1 MQRQQCSH
9 RLITHGVADCLLMKI
24 NSALVLQL
32 RNARSWS
39 QEELATAAGLNLR
52 TIQRIENEASAS
64 LQSKKA
70 LASVFDIDV
79 QALETRELPAMAK
92 HEYKT
97 LNISIKKGFLSGL
110 AKTPLPN
117 IEKILNE
124 EGAGGWR
131 LVQILTPDMLT
142 SWGKATENM
151 VALFERPVP

>member
-1 MQRQQCSH
+1 
-9 RLITHGVADCLLMKI
+9 MKI
-24 NSALVLQL
+24 NSALVLRL

-70 LASVFDIDV
+70 LASVFDIDIK
-79 QALETRELPAMAK
+79 ALETQELPAMVK

-97 LNISIKKGFLSGL
+97 LNIPIKKGFLSGIS
-110 AKTPLPN
+110 KTPLPN

-124 EGAGGWR
+124 EGANGWR
-131 LVQILTPDMLT
+131 LVQILTPDVLT

-151 VALFERPVP
+151 VALFERPAT

>member
-1 MQRQQCSH
+1 
-9 RLITHGVADCLLMKI
+9 MKI

-70 LASVFDIDV
+70 LASVFDIDIK
-79 QALETRELPAMAK
+79 ALETKELPAMIK

-97 LNISIKKGFLSGL
+97 LNIPIKKGFLSGIS
-110 AKTPLPN
+110 KTPLPN

-124 EGAGGWR
+124 EGANGWR
-131 LVQILTPDMLT
+131 LVQILTPDLLT

-151 VALFERPVP
+151 VALFERPVQ

>member
-1 MQRQQCSH
+1 
-9 RLITHGVADCLLMKI
+9 MKI
-24 NSALVLQL
+24 NSALVLRL

-70 LASVFDIDV
+70 LASVFDIDI
-79 QALETRELPAMAK
+79 QALETTELPAMVK

-97 LNISIKKGFLSGL
+97 LNILIKKGFLSGL
-110 AKTPLPN
+110 SKTPLPN
-117 IEKILNE
+117 MEKILNE
-124 EGAGGWR
+124 EGAKGWR

-151 VALFERPVP
+151 VALFERPAT

>member
-1 MQRQQCSH
+1 
-9 RLITHGVADCLLMKI
+9 MKI
-24 NSALVLQL
+24 NSALVLRL

-70 LASVFDIDV
+70 LASVFDIDIK
-79 QALETRELPAMAK
+79 ALEARELSTMLK

-97 LNISIKKGFLSGL
+97 LNISVKKGFLSGIS
-110 AKTPLPN
+110 KTPLPN

-124 EGAGGWR
+124 EGANGWR
-131 LVQILTPDMLT
+131 LVQILTPDLLT
-142 SWGKATENM
+142 SWGKANENM
-151 VALFERPVP
+151 VALFERPVT

>member
-1 MQRQQCSH
+1 
-9 RLITHGVADCLLMKI
+9 MKI

-32 RNARSWS
+32 RKARSWS

-52 TIQRIENEASAS
+52 TVQRIENEASAS

-70 LASVFDIDV
+70 LASVFNIDIK
-79 QALETRELPAMAK
+79 ALETREPPTMIK

-97 LNISIKKGFLSGL
+97 LNIPIKKGFLSGIS
-110 AKTPLPN
+110 KTPLPN

-124 EGAGGWR
+124 EGASGWR
-131 LVQILTPDMLT
+131 LVQILTPDLLT

-151 VALFERPVP
+151 VALFERPVA

>member
-1 MQRQQCSH
+1 
-9 RLITHGVADCLLMKI
+9 MKI

-64 LQSKKA
+64 LQSMKA
-70 LASVFDIDV
+70 LASVFNIDIK
-79 QALETRELPAMAK
+79 ALETRELPAMVK

-97 LNISIKKGFLSGL
+97 LNIPMKKGFLSGIS
-110 AKTPLPN
+110 KTPLPN

-124 EGAGGWR
+124 EGANGWR
-131 LVQILTPDMLT
+131 LVQILTPDLLT
-142 SWGKATENM
+142 SWGRATENM
-151 VALFERPVP
+151 VALFERPVA

>member
-1 MQRQQCSH
+1 
-9 RLITHGVADCLLMKI
+9 MKI

-70 LASVFDIDV
+70 LASVFNIDSK
-79 QALETRELPAMAK
+79 ALETREVQTMVK

-97 LNISIKKGFLSGL
+97 LNIPIKKGFLSGI

-124 EGAGGWR
+124 EGGNGWR
-131 LVQILTPDMLT
+131 LVQLLTPDLLT

-151 VALFERPVP
+151 VALFERPVA

>member
-1 MQRQQCSH
+1 
-9 RLITHGVADCLLMKI
+9 MKI
-24 NSALVLQL
+24 NCALVLQL

-70 LASVFDIDV
+70 LASVFSIDIK
-79 QALETRELPAMAK
+79 ALETKELPAMVM

-97 LNISIKKGFLSGL
+97 MNIPIKKGFLSGIS
-110 AKTPLPN
+110 KTPLPN

-124 EGAGGWR
+124 EGANGWR
-131 LVQILTPDMLT
+131 LVQILTPDLLT

-151 VALFERPVP
+151 VALFERPVE

>member
-1 MQRQQCSH
+1 
-9 RLITHGVADCLLMKI
+9 MKI

-70 LASVFDIDV
+70 LASVFDIDIK
-79 QALETRELPAMAK
+79 ALETKELPAMIK

-97 LNISIKKGFLSGL
+97 LNIRIKKGFLSGIS
-110 AKTPLPN
+110 KTPLPN

-124 EGAGGWR
+124 EGANGWR
-131 LVQILTPDMLT
+131 LVQILTPDLLT

-151 VALFERPVP
+151 VALFERPVQ